1 MSGVKSTAK
10 LKFSVK
16 FKSLYSLWS
25 GIIFHV
31 LIKIFGF
38 MTFMEIGNHSYYYEF
53 SVDNFLINL
62 YFPSRFHKFLVV
74 VSF

>member
-16 FKSLYSLWS
+16 FKSLSSLWS

-38 MTFMEIGNHSYYYEF
+38 MTFMEIGNHLYFYEF
-53 SVDNFLINL
+53 SVDNFA
-62 YFPSRFHKFLVV
+62 YQLVLPE
-74 VSF
+74 